1 MDSQTNSNLSNQI
14 TSVPTSIDWSKPFND
29 AETRRVTVRK
39 MRDAVFVD
47 LREHY
52 FDKNGGAHPGKK
64 GLCLT
69 EEQFEA
75 IMAMGDEI
83 RAALSAAK

>member
-1 MDSQTNSNLSNQI
+1 MDSPTHSHLSNQI
-14 TSVPTSIDWSKPFND
+14 TSVPPSIDWSHPFND

-39 MRDAVFVD
+39 MRDAVFVV
-47 LREHY
+47 LREPY
-52 FDKNGGAHPGKK
+52 FDKNGGALPGQK

-83 RAALSAAK
+83 RAALSAAQ